1 MNIPSTWHSPLWQA
15 GPLRDWLADHGS
27 LTRRLQQRCHGFAVR
42 RLRQEIARPQ
52 RDECGEIGLAP
63 GRLALVREVLLQCA
77 GRPVVYAHSVVALA
91 GLRGPWVGLGKL
103 GNKPL
108 GAALFA
114 DPLVQRQPLE
124 FQRLDAR
131 HRLYRAAIAHSG
143 TAPRTLWARRSH
155 FELAGSP
162 ILVTEVFLP
171 EVLCL
176 P

>member
-15 GPLRDWLADHGS
+15 DAYRHWLTDHGS
-27 LTRRLQQRCHGFAVR
+27 LTRRLQDRCAAFSVQRLKQKIAAPCH
-42 RLRQEIARPQ
+42 
-52 RDECGEIGLAP
+52 DECAEIGLAP
-63 GRLALVREVLLQCA
+63 GKLALVREVLLKCA
-77 GRPVVYAHSVVALA
+77 GKPVVFAHSVVSLD

-114 DPLVQRQPLE
+114 NPKVQRHPLE
-124 FQRLDAR
+124 FQCLDTR
-131 HRLYRAAIAHSG
+131 HPLYHAAAVH
-143 TAPRTLWARRSH
+143 TDKAPRNLWARRSH
-155 FELAGSP
+155 FELGGSP

-176 P
+176 R

>member
-1 MNIPSTWHSPLWQA
+1 MNIPSTWHSLLWQA

-27 LTRRLQQRCHGFAVR
+27 LTRRLQARCPSFAVR
-42 RLRQEIARPQ
+42 RLKQGIARPH
-52 RDECGEIGLAP
+52 RDEYAEIALAP
-63 GRLALVREVLLQCA
+63 GQLAMVREVLLLCA
-77 GRPVVYAHSVVALA
+77 GKPAVFAHSVVKLE

-114 DPLVQRQPLE
+114 NPKVQRHPLK

-131 HRLYRAAIAHSG
+131 HPLYRAAAAQIAH
-143 TAPRTLWARRSH
+143 APRNLWARRSH

>member
-1 MNIPSTWHSPLWQA
+1 MNSWHAALLGANPY
-15 GPLRDWLADHGS
+15 RHWLADHGS
-27 LTRRLQQRCHGFAVR
+27 LTRRLQARCPSFAVQ
-42 RLRQEIARPQ
+42 RLRQEIAAPCH
-52 RDECGEIGLAP
+52 DECGEIGLVP
-63 GRLALVREVLLQCA
+63 GRLALVREVLLKCA
-77 GRPVVYAHSVVALA
+77 GKPVVFAHSVVSLD
-91 GLRGPWVGLGKL
+91 GLRGPWVGLSKL

-114 DPLVQRQPLE
+114 NPKVQRHPLE

-131 HRLYRAAIAHSG
+131 HPLYRAAASHID
-143 TAPRTLWARRSH
+143 TPPRYLWARRSH
-155 FELAGSP
+155 FELADSP

>member
-1 MNIPSTWHSPLWQA
+1 MNSWQA
-15 GPLRDWLADHGS
+15 ALVGANPYRHWLADHGS
-27 LTRRLQQRCHGFAVR
+27 LTRRLQQRCPSFAVQ
-42 RLRQEIARPQ
+42 RLWQGIARPQ
-52 RDECGEIGLAP
+52 RDEYIELGLAP
-63 GRLALVREVLLQCA
+63 GRLAVVREVLLKCA
-77 GRPVVYAHSVVALA
+77 DRPAVFAHSVVKLE

-103 GNKPL
+103 GNQSL

-114 DPLVQRQPLE
+114 NPKVQRQPLA

-131 HRLYRAAIAHSG
+131 HPLYRAAAAHIDA
-143 TAPRTLWARRSH
+143 APRTLWARRSH